1 MLQIV
6 INRLAKKFIGIV
18 SSEKLRGGGSV
29 SLTFFLIAIHSQDH
43 LHCQRQAS
51 ETLCS
56 FGQKQS
62 FLARWLERSFPIN
75 PCVFH
80 DSLHYMEDK
89 CSKEGRSGFNNIIH
103 YLWEVVC
110 HNRPGRNSWIEAVS
124 APMSLSSRWWRR
136 ARFGKQCRIAFG
148 LRVCGVHSISSLLM
162 TTVATSSPHSS
173 EPHSSDLKW
182 GSSGVK

>member
-1 MLQIV
+1 MVTLKKCLQINKVREKPGRHAGTNDPVFRVMLQIA

-18 SSEKLRGGGSV
+18 SSEKLGGGGSV

-62 FLARWLERSFPIN
+62 FLVRGLERYFPIN

-89 CSKEGRSGFNNIIH
+89 CSKEERSGFNNIIH
-103 YLWEVVC
+103 YL
-110 HNRPGRNSWIEAVS
+110 
-124 APMSLSSRWWRR
+124 
-136 ARFGKQCRIAFG
+136 
-148 LRVCGVHSISSLLM
+148 
-162 TTVATSSPHSS
+162 
-173 EPHSSDLKW
+173 
-182 GSSGVK
+182 